1 MTISSVKTGAIG
13 DSLLAGNA
21 AFSPSSYESIATVT
35 VGAGGASSVAFT
47 GIPST
52 YTHLQLRAL
61 VRASNTNSPGDYI
74 YFLFN
79 NNATA
84 NGSYHILKGDGSS
97 TTAGAITST
106 AGNYI
111 ERFPN
116 ANNSANIFGVLV
128 ADILDYANTNKAKT
142 WRALAGYDA
151 NGSGQVGI
159 NSNLYNSTTAVTSL
173 EFFPSSGTFTQYS
186 SFALYGIK

>member
-1 MTISSVKTGAIG
+1 MTPILGIWASANQSQFISTTA
-13 DSLLAGNA
+13 
-21 AFSPSSYESIATVT
+21 YESIATVT
-35 VGAGGASSVAFT
+35 VGASGASSVAFT

-79 NNATA
+79 NNTTA
-84 NGSYHILKGDGSS
+84 NGSYHVLKGDGS
-97 TTAGAITST
+97 TTNAGAITST
-106 AGNYI
+106 AGNYT

-142 WRALAGYDA
+142 WRALSGFDA

-159 NSNLYNSTTAVTSL
+159 TSNLYNSTTAVSSL
-173 EFFPSSGTFTQYS
+173 EFFPSSGTFTQFS
-186 SFALYGIK
+186 SFALYGIKG